1 MGVQDNNGR
10 PSARQIFEET
20 LSGARPPP
28 LIPRLRS
35 DPVQFPAIPHS
46 LREFRA
52 QEGEA
57 ARKKRLRELWSH
69 LPQRNGGNSSVDDEA
84 VARAYPIKQDG
95 DLTAESAR
103 QLDEMYEDELLGRC
117 GVHSRGP
124 FSRRVSWPEFE
135 KYADSKE
142 AGAFVLLALL
152 SLTTGG
158 PLSIYCA

>member
-1 MGVQDNNGR
+1 MGVEEDQGR

-20 LSGARPPP
+20 LSGARPRPFIPP
-28 LIPRLRS
+28 LRS
-35 DPVQFPAIPHS
+35 DPSPYQPIPHS
-46 LREFRA
+46 LREFRE
-52 QEGEA
+52 QEGAEH
-57 ARKKRLRELWSH
+57 RRKRLRALWTK
-69 LPQRNGGNSSVDDEA
+69 LPKRENGSTVDDEA
-84 VARAYPIKQDG
+84 VARAYPVKRDN

-142 AGAFVLLALL
+142 AGAFVRLALL

-158 PLSIYCA
+158 PLSTYCA